1 MNSRGSN
8 KQPVWLR
15 PKNAVRVR
23 QCSIATLYRL
33 IDRGEVQTMKI
44 GGLRYVDC
52 ADFVSPF
59 EEAGA

>member
-23 QCSIATLYRL
+23 QISIATLYRL
-33 IDRGEVQTMKI
+33 INQGEVQTIKI

-52 ADFVSPF
+52 SDFVSSL
-59 EEAGA
+59 EEAGT